1 MAVLSLCKAFSRCF
15 FYHLQ
20 GRPAKIWLPIP
31 KVVQR
36 SNMAVLAVLSR
47 ANVKSSW
54 IRMRLLFGMQSWR
67 WKKTYYMLYIYVCLQ
82 GAIKNTCILYTYVAY
97 IVAFNLVK
105 YSDLHSN
112 NVWTA
117 AGETASVVCF
127 VDSSKSFHIDHVATQ
142 PPQSSSSHP
151 VPTFCCS
158 SCKFL
163 RWWSFIMGS
172 ERFLSGAL
180 WNSCKASPCC
190 DIQNRSNFIKH
201 DCLTA

>member
-15 FYHLQ
+15 FIICKGDQ
-20 GRPAKIWLPIP
+20 
-31 KVVQR
+31 QR
-36 SNMAVLAVLSR
+36 SGFQSQKWSR
-47 ANVKSSW
+47 DPTWPYWPCCRGWMSTLRGYGWGCCLECRVDDEKNILYV
-54 IRMRLLFGMQSWR
+54 IQ
-67 WKKTYYMLYIYVCLQ
+67 LYINVCLQ
-82 GAIKNTCILYTYVAY
+82 GAIRNICILYTYVAY
-97 IVAFNLVK
+97 IAINLVK

-127 VDSSKSFHIDHVATQ
+127 VDSCQILPHW
-142 PPQSSSSHP
+142 PRSHP
-151 VPTFCCS
+151 ATSDKFITFCS
-158 SCKFL
+158 HFLLLKFL

-180 WNSCKASPCC
+180 WNSCKASPFCN
-190 DIQNRSNFIKH
+190 IQNRSNFIKH